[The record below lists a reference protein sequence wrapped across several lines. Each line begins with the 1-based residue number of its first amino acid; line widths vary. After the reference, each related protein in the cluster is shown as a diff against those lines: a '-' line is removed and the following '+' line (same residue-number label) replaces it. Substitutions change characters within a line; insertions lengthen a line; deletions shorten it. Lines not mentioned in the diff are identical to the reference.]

1 MVNNILDE
9 GQLGAAEGVLAKWFA
24 KWLSVVVGLNLVSVM
39 KKIIHSRAL
48 SYGL

>member
-24 KWLSVVVGLNLVSVM
+24 KWLSVRVRTKLLWV
-39 KKIIHSRAL
+39 
-48 SYGL
+48 